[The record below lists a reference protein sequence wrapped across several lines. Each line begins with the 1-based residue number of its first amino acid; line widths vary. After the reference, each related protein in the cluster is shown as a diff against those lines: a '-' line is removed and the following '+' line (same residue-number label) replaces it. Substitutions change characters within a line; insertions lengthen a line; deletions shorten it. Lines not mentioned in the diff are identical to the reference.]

1 MLHRIGLVA
10 LLIAILSPAGAG
22 AEPPLAQYATGQL
35 QNLAVH
41 DTPRPPSDATFQDG
55 NGTEI
60 GFDAFRGKVV
70 LVNLWAT
77 WCAPCRHEMPSI
89 SRLQTARGGDDFL
102 VAAISVDRGG
112 AEKSLAFLQEVDADN
127 LPLYVD
133 PTTRIG
139 RALGA
144 YGLPITILLNRQ
156 GEEVARLVGPAEW
169 DSPEA
174 LALIDAL
181 IADGAS

>member
-1 MLHRIGLVA
+1 MLHRIGLLA
-10 LLIAILSPAGAG
+10 LLLAILSPAGAG

-41 DTPRPPSDATFQDG
+41 EAPKPLADARFRDG
-55 NGTEI
+55 EGNET

-89 SRLQTARGGDDFL
+89 SRLQAARGGDDFQ

-112 AEKSLAFLQEVDADN
+112 AETSLAFLQEVGADN
-127 LPLYVD
+127 LPLYID

-144 YGLPITILLNRQ
+144 YGLPVTILLDRQ
-156 GEEVARLVGPAEW
+156 GQEVARLVGPAEW

-181 IADGAS
+181 IAEQGS

>member
-10 LLIAILSPAGAG
+10 LLMAILSPAGAG

-41 DTPRPPSDATFQDG
+41 DTPKPLSDATFRDG
-55 NGTEI
+55 SGAEV
-60 GFDAFRGKVV
+60 GFGAFRGRVV

-77 WCAPCRHEMPSI
+77 WCAPCRHEVPSI
-89 SRLQTARGGDDFL
+89 SRLHAARGGDDFL

-112 AEKSLAFLQEVDADN
+112 AEKSLAFLKEVDADN
-127 LPLYVD
+127 LPLFVD

-144 YGLPITILLNRQ
+144 YGLPITILLDREGQ
-156 GEEVARLVGPAEW
+156 EVARLVGPAEW

-181 IADGAS
+181 IAEGRS